1 MLIHRISYCPSPGH
15 RHPCRLACRRAGR
28 YDEPHKIGW
37 RDEGRDGK
45 RGDNRVVNIV
55 CFPTGVVLCAS
66 APWYIGDGGEGRIPY
81 EAPSSEYMR
90 PVLLAAGRDGQTKRN
105 RISPR
110 LSTRATGRYPRLD
123 IGIRIRCRIRAS
135 ASYQS
140 LSSSICS
147 AYSSPASRGR
157 TDAQPPRY
165 SPYTSSDTEFCL
177 RRGRVQSM
185 R

>member
-1 MLIHRISYCPSPGH
+1 MLEPRTSKTIRPVPLPARASRLTESGRRLDAIGLLIHRISYCPSPGH

-45 RGDNRVVNIV
+45 RGDNRIVNIV

-110 LSTRATGRYPRLD
+110 LSTRATGRYSRLG
-123 IGIRIRCRIRAS
+123 IGN
-135 ASYQS
+135 
-140 LSSSICS
+140 
-147 AYSSPASRGR
+147 
-157 TDAQPPRY
+157 TN
-165 SPYTSSDTEFCL
+165 
-177 RRGRVQSM
+177 
-185 R
+185 